1 MRPANHASQYPWAAD
16 GRTVDDV
23 DGADEIARALERMT
37 ADPMADAV
45 PGAVLVVSVSDPAP
59 RGRYQEC
66 RLELIAEGPGIP
78 PTPLT
83 TSVVTR
89 PRHWP
94 RPGMRLPARV
104 SASRPTAVDVDWEA
118 LAR

>member
-1 MRPANHASQYPWAAD
+1 MASPRAAVERYR
-16 GRTVDDV
+16 GEV

-45 PGAVLVVSVSDPAP
+45 AGAVIVVSASEPAR
-59 RGRYQEC
+59 RGSYQEC
-66 RLELIAEGPGIP
+66 RLELLVEAPGIP
-78 PTPLT
+78 PTPVS

-94 RPGMRLPARV
+94 HPGMRLPARV
-104 SASRPTAVDVDWEA
+104 SASHPTAIDVDWEA
-118 LAR
+118 LAQ